1 MGFNLLDLLI
11 VLALASAAVGGFRL
25 GFVARMV
32 SWLLM
37 TAAVLLAARLL
48 PSLLRAAGDDTG
60 EAELLLLAGAVL
72 VGSALLGQS
81 IGLILGTR
89 LNVGVRSG
97 VPRQVDSVAG
107 AVAGMVGVLVTVW
120 LLVPALAEATE
131 SPARLARESRLARG
145 VAEVFPDP
153 PDVTRVLR
161 RLVGED
167 YPRVFDSMR
176 PAPDLGP
183 PPAASGLDTATAE
196 AVSRSTVKVVG
207 RACDRIQ
214 EGSGFVV
221 GDGLVVTNAHVVAG
235 QDATEIER
243 SDGSR
248 VAAVVTA
255 FDPETDLAVLS
266 APGLDRPPLSI
277 GEASAGTR
285 GGVFGYPGG
294 GALEISPFVVGRQA
308 EAVGSDIYD
317 TGRSRRQ
324 VLFLSAE
331 LAPGDSGSAL
341 VDPAGRVVGV
351 AFAVAPDQ
359 PGVAYA
365 LTTGELQETLS
376 GAGGTVVDTGPCLR

>member
-1 MGFNLLDLLI
+1 VGFNLLDLLI
-11 VLALASAAVGGFRL
+11 VLALFSAAVGGFRL
-25 GFVARMV
+25 GFVARVV
-32 SWLLM
+32 SWILM
-37 TAAVLLAARLL
+37 TAAVLIAARLL

-60 EAELLLLAGAVL
+60 DAELLLLAGAVL

-81 IGLILGTR
+81 VGLVLGTR

-97 VPRQVDSVAG
+97 VPRQIDSVAG

-131 SPARLARESRLARG
+131 VPARLARESRLARG
-145 VAEVFPDP
+145 VADVFPDP

-183 PPAASGLDTATAE
+183 PPAASGLDAGTAD

-221 GDGLVVTNAHVVAG
+221 ADDLVVTNAHVVAG
-235 QDATEIER
+235 QEATEVER

-266 APGLDRPPLSI
+266 APGLDRPPLAI

-317 TGRSRRQ
+317 AGRTRRQ

-365 LTTGELQETLS
+365 LTTGELQEAL
-376 GAGGTVVDTGPCLR
+376 AGGGGTAIDTGPCLR